1 MQGGYAR
8 FRNPQSAIRTVCV
21 PDEREPMNR
30 IVILMLL
37 VTSLLWSASSAS
49 AQETSLTLEQCIQVA
64 LKKNKDILRSQ
75 ETLTEMRGKVME
87 DDSDR
92 LPHLSVEGNYTNWEH
107 VSEGVDR
114 DNEDLTTE
122 LKLRQEVLRFGDTRR
137 STFEVRRNLRKRAF
151 EHRKT
156 VVNVFYE
163 VRRAFFSYLLTQDE
177 IEQRRELLK
186 EFERKHD
193 RMKERYEAGKVIL
206 VEVEEAELD
215 VLDEQLRI
223 RDLKR
228 KLRTQKM
235 DLLRKMGILET
246 TPPRKVQI
254 VGRIAGIEDLDVSSE
269 DVLEIMV
276 AEAFRRR
283 IELMELE
290 ADVREQ
296 RREVEEVAW
305 HWFPDLS
312 AKASY
317 NYRETDV
324 GLDLKGKDQTWTTD
338 LSATRPLYRRENPLP
353 EDDGDWE
360 IQVGLK
366 FPLFEG
372 LRSWGLLKQERTKL
386 RRLMYDLEKKRNE
399 IELEVANAFYHLR
412 GTKEQLEIKRRSAEI
427 KKKRLEVVEAKIEL
441 PIESYLTYDDI
452 LRQRQT
458 FVAAQ
463 KAYFDERFGYV
474 MAGESLRKAIG
485 RMETNSEEK
494 KSSHSPENP

>member
-1 MQGGYAR
+1 MRYA
-8 FRNPQSAIRTVCV
+8 PDKRTI
-21 PDEREPMNR
+21 MNR
-30 IVILMLL
+30 IVIRMFIAA
-37 VTSLLWSASSAS
+37 SLLWSASSAS
-49 AQETSLTLEQCIQVA
+49 AQQTSLTLEQCIQMA
-64 LKKNKDILRSQ
+64 LRKNKDILRSQ
-75 ETLTEMRGKVME
+75 QILTEMRGKVME

-92 LPHLSVEGNYTNWEH
+92 LPHLSVEGTYTDWER
-107 VSEGVDR
+107 VGEGVDR

-137 STFEVRRNLRKRAF
+137 STFEARRNLRKKIF
-151 EHRKT
+151 EHRNT
-156 VVNVFYE
+156 VLNVFYE

-177 IEQRRELLK
+177 IERRQELLK

-215 VLDEQLRI
+215 VLDERLRI
-223 RDLKR
+223 SDLKR

-235 DLLRKMGILET
+235 DLLRKIGVLET
-246 TPPRKVQI
+246 IPPRKVQI
-254 VGRIAGIEDLDVSSE
+254 VGRIADIEELDVSSE
-269 DVLEIMV
+269 EVLETMV

-290 ADVREQ
+290 ADVKEQ
-296 RREVEEVAW
+296 RKEVEEVAW

-324 GLDLKGKDQTWTTD
+324 GLDLKGKDRSWTTD

-353 EDDGDWE
+353 ENDGDWE
-360 IQVGLK
+360 IQVGLR
-366 FPLFEG
+366 FPIFEG
-372 LRSWGLLKQERTKL
+372 LSSWGVLKQERAKL

-399 IELEVANAFYHLR
+399 IELEVANAFYRLR

-427 KKKRLEVVEAKIEL
+427 KKKRLEVIEAKIEL

-463 KAYFDERFGYV
+463 KAYFDERFNYV

-485 RMETNSEEK
+485 RMETPPPEK
-494 KSSHSPENP
+494 KSSNSPKNP